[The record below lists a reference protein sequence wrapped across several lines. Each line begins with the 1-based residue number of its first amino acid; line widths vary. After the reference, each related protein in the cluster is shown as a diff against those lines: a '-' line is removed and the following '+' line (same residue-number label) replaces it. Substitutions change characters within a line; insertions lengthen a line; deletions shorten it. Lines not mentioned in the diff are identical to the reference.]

1 MTTFI
6 IVFTILAML
15 TVASLGFAAIR
26 HMLTVDTYNNS
37 VYSKQ
42 SVTKILTLEEIN
54 AVKRYA
60 AIFGVGNDSH
70 EIDNIQ
76 LLELGQKV
84 KGLIGD
90 EKVEELVELV
100 QSGEPLRNYV
110 VLSTNDMRSEHHRM
124 NKMLN
129 ACELITVPSFVVIN
143 EIRGGDR
150 GGEEAISTHRA
161 A

>member
-6 IVFTILAML
+6 IVFAILALL
-15 TVASLGFAAIR
+15 TVVSIGFTAIR
-26 HMLTVDTYNNS
+26 HLLTVDAYNHS

-76 LLELGQKV
+76 LLELGRKV

-90 EKVEELVELV
+90 EKVEELAELA
-100 QSGEPLRNYV
+100 QSGEPLRTYV
-110 VLSTNDMRSEHHRM
+110 VLSTNDIKSEHHRM

-150 GGEEAISTHRA
+150 GGEEAISTRLA